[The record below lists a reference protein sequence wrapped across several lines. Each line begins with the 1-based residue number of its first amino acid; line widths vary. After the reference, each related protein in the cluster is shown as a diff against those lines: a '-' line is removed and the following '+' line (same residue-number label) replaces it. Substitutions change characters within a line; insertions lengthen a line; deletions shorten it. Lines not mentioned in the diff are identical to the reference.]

1 MNLKANISKILS
13 SSILLRVVFIL
24 SFFNIIG
31 YLVYGNF
38 HAIIFFLLVAGLVKY
53 FSRNMILILGI
64 PLFVVNLFVM
74 GKSVKEGMENS
85 NSNSN
90 KSNSNSNNSNNNNS
104 NTNNQN
110 SSQDPSNNT
119 LQNTIN
125 KINEKVA
132 TKQGLPITPVD
143 DTSNNNNNNNN
154 SNNNNNKVAEE
165 SFEVGRNKKGNY
177 DIDYA
182 STIEDAYDE
191 LNKIIG
197 GDGIKKLTGDTQNL
211 MKQQLQLAEAMKS
224 MGPLV
229 EQMGPLMQSVGPMI
243 DQAKGLMGSGG
254 NSIADLAKGFTAG
267 SKK

>member
-1 MNLKANISKILS
+1 
-13 SSILLRVVFIL
+13 
-24 SFFNIIG
+24 
-31 YLVYGNF
+31 
-38 HAIIFFLLVAGLVKY
+38 
-53 FSRNMILILGI
+53 MILILGI

-85 NSNSN
+85 SS
-90 KSNSNSNNSNNNNS
+90 SNNSSKSTTNT
-104 NTNNQN
+104 NTNNQD
-110 SSQDPSNNT
+110 STQDASGNT

-125 KINEKVA
+125 KINEKA
-132 TKQGLPITPVD
+132 STKQGLPITPID
-143 DTSNNNNNNNN
+143 STSSDSTSSDNT
-154 SNNNNNKVAEE
+154 SDSTSKHVAEE
-165 SFEVGRNKKGNY
+165 SFEVGRNKKGKY

-211 MKQQLQLAEAMKS
+211 MKQQMQLAEAMKS

-243 DQAKGLMGSGG
+243 EQAKGIMGSGS
-254 NSIADLAKGFTAG
+254 NNIADLAKNFTAG
-267 SKK
+267 AKK

>member
-13 SSILLRVVFIL
+13 SSILLRVIFVL

-38 HAIIFFLLVAGLVKY
+38 NAIVFFLLVAGLVKY

-64 PLFVVNLFVM
+64 PLFIVNLFVM

-85 NSNSN
+85 TS
-90 KSNSNSNNSNNNNS
+90 SNNTLNNNS
-104 NTNNQN
+104 NTNIQNQ
-110 SSQDPSNNT
+110 SQDASGNT
-119 LQNTIN
+119 LQNTIS
-125 KINEKVA
+125 KINEKVS

-143 DTSNNNNNNNN
+143 DTNTTPNTTSN
-154 SNNNNNKVAEE
+154 SNNRVEE
-165 SFEVGRNKKGNY
+165 SFEAGRNKKGNY

>member
-13 SSILLRVVFIL
+13 SSILLRVIFVL

-38 HAIIFFLLVAGLVKY
+38 NAIIFFLLVAGLVKY

-85 NSNSN
+85 KSSDNNDS
-90 KSNSNSNNSNNNNS
+90 KSNE
-104 NTNNQN
+104 NT
-110 SSQDPSNNT
+110 SQDPSNNT
-119 LQNTIN
+119 VESTIN

-143 DTSNNNNNNNN
+143 DDNTSSN
-154 SNNNNNKVAEE
+154 SNGKIAEE
-165 SFEVGRNKKGNY
+165 SFEVGRNKKGKY

-254 NSIADLAKGFTAG
+254 NNIADLARGFTAG

>member
-13 SSILLRVVFIL
+13 SSILLRTVFVL
-24 SFFNIIG
+24 SLFNIIG

-38 HAIIFFLLVAGLVKY
+38 HAIIFFFLVAGLVKY

-90 KSNSNSNNSNNNNS
+90 SSDSNSRSNSTTT
-104 NTNNQN
+104 NTT
-110 SSQDPSNNT
+110 SQDASGNT
-119 LQNTIN
+119 LQSTIQ
-125 KINEKVA
+125 KINEKA
-132 TKQGLPITPVD
+132 STKQGLPITPID
-143 DTSNNNNNNNN
+143 DTS
-154 SNNNNNKVAEE
+154 SNNTSKNVAEE
-165 SFEVGRNKKGNY
+165 SFEVGRNKKGKY

-197 GDGIKKLTGDTQNL
+197 GDGIQKLTGDTQNL

-229 EQMGPLMQSVGPMI
+229 EQMGPLMESVGPMLE
-243 DQAKGLMGSGG
+243 QAKGIMGSGS
-254 NSIADLAKGFTAG
+254 NNIADLAKNFTAG
-267 SKK
+267 AKK

>member
-13 SSILLRVVFIL
+13 SSILLRVVFVL
-24 SFFNIIG
+24 SFFNLIG

-74 GKSVKEGMENS
+74 GKTTKEGMENAE
-85 NSNSN
+85 
-90 KSNSNSNNSNNNNS
+90 
-104 NTNNQN
+104 
-110 SSQDPSNNT
+110 SSKKNDSDDSEDSSSDT
-119 LQNTIN
+119 HQNTIN
-125 KINEKVA
+125 KINEKA
-132 TKQGLPITPVD
+132 STNQGLPITPIDD
-143 DTSNNNNNNNN
+143 DTSNNN
-154 SNNNNNKVAEE
+154 SNNRKVAEE
-165 SFEVGRNKKGNY
+165 SFEVGRNKKGKY

-182 STIEDAYDE
+182 STIEDEYDE

-267 SKK
+267 SKKN

>member
-13 SSILLRVVFIL
+13 SSILLRVIFIL

-31 YLVYGNF
+31 YIVYGDF

-85 NSNSN
+85 NSS
-90 KSNSNSNNSNNNNS
+90 SNNSKL
-104 NTNNQN
+104 NTNNTTDTT
-110 SSQDPSNNT
+110 SQDASGNT
-119 LQNTIN
+119 LQSTIQ
-125 KINEKVA
+125 KINEKA
-132 TKQGLPITPVD
+132 STKQGLPITPID
-143 DTSNNNNNNNN
+143 DTSSNNTSNNNT
-154 SNNNNNKVAEE
+154 SKHVAEE
-165 SFEVGRNKKGNY
+165 SFEVGRNKKGKY

-197 GDGIKKLTGDTQNL
+197 GDGIKKLTEDTQNL

-229 EQMGPLMQSVGPMI
+229 EQMGPLMQSVGPMM
-243 DQAKGLMGSGG
+243 DQAKGLMGSGS
-254 NSIADLAKGFTAG
+254 NNIADLAKNFTAG
-267 SKK
+267 GKKQ

>member
-1 MNLKANISKILS
+1 MNLKAKVSKILS
-13 SSILLRVVFIL
+13 SSILLRSVFVL
-24 SFFNIIG
+24 SFFNLIG
-31 YLVYGNF
+31 YLVYGEF

-85 NSNSN
+85 TS
-90 KSNSNSNNSNNNNS
+90 SNNNSDNNNKNS
-104 NTNNQN
+104 I
-110 SSQDPSNNT
+110 QDSSNNT
-119 LQNTIN
+119 IQTTIN
-125 KINEKVA
+125 KINEKSS
-132 TKQGLPITPVD
+132 TNQDLPITPID
-143 DTSNNNNNNNN
+143 DDNTSNNNNNN
-154 SNNNNNKVAEE
+154 SNNNNKIVGE
-165 SFEVGRNKKGNY
+165 SFEVGRNKKGSY

-254 NSIADLAKGFTAG
+254 NNIADLARGFTAG

>member
-13 SSILLRVVFIL
+13 SSILLRVIFIL

-31 YLVYGNF
+31 YLVYCNF
-38 HAIIFFLLVAGLVKY
+38 NAIIFFLLVAGLVKY

-74 GKSVKEGMENS
+74 GKTAKEGMENP
-85 NSNSN
+85 
-90 KSNSNSNNSNNNNS
+90 KSSDNNDS

-110 SSQDPSNNT
+110 SSQDASNNT
-119 LQNTIN
+119 LQNTIS
-125 KINEKVA
+125 KINEKA
-132 TKQGLPITPVD
+132 STKQGLPITPVD
-143 DTSNNNNNNNN
+143 DNNNTSNN
-154 SNNNNNKVAEE
+154 SNNKLMEE
-165 SFEVGRNKKGNY
+165 SFEVGRNKKGKY

-254 NSIADLAKGFTAG
+254 NNIADLAKGFTAG

>member
-13 SSILLRVVFIL
+13 SSILLRTVFIL

-38 HAIIFFLLVAGLVKY
+38 NAIIFFLLVAGLVKY

-85 NSNSN
+85 NSS
-90 KSNSNSNNSNNNNS
+90 SNNSKL
-104 NTNNQN
+104 NTNNTTDTT
-110 SSQDPSNNT
+110 SQDASGNT
-119 LQNTIN
+119 LQSTIQ
-125 KINEKVA
+125 KINEKA
-132 TKQGLPITPVD
+132 STKQGLPITPID
-143 DTSNNNNNNNN
+143 DTSSNNTSNNNT
-154 SNNNNNKVAEE
+154 SKHVAEE
-165 SFEVGRNKKGNY
+165 SFEVGRNKKGKY

-197 GDGIKKLTGDTQNL
+197 SDGIQKLTGDTQNL
-211 MKQQLQLAEAMKS
+211 MKQQMQLAEAMKS

-229 EQMGPLMQSVGPMI
+229 EQMGPLMESVGPMLE
-243 DQAKGLMGSGG
+243 QAKGIMGSGS
-254 NSIADLAKGFTAG
+254 NNISDLAKNFTAG
-267 SKK
+267 AKK

>member
-1 MNLKANISKILS
+1 
-13 SSILLRVVFIL
+13 
-24 SFFNIIG
+24 
-31 YLVYGNF
+31 
-38 HAIIFFLLVAGLVKY
+38 
-53 FSRNMILILGI
+53 MILILGI

-85 NSNSN
+85 KSSDNNDS
-90 KSNSNSNNSNNNNS
+90 KSNE
-104 NTNNQN
+104 NT
-110 SSQDPSNNT
+110 SQDPSNNT
-119 LQNTIN
+119 VESTIN

-143 DTSNNNNNNNN
+143 DDNTSSN
-154 SNNNNNKVAEE
+154 SNGKIAEE
-165 SFEVGRNKKGNY
+165 SFEVGRNKKGKY

-254 NSIADLAKGFTAG
+254 NNIADLARGFTAG